1 MGALQQGLSAAW
13 SAVATFVP
21 KLVVFLIILLV
32 GWLIAK
38 AVSKAVQMAF
48 NKLGFNKLLAKSGLN
63 DMTSGSGI
71 DIGGI
76 LVKLIYYF
84 ILLIF
89 LQLALSAFGPNA
101 VKDLIDQV
109 VLFLPRIVVAV
120 VLVLVAGAI
129 GRAVGDLITSSLGN
143 RSFGPML
150 GKIAFGFIL
159 ALGIISALNQIGIAV
174 TVTTPVLVAV
184 LAAAAGV
191 VIVGVGGG
199 LIQPMQHRWS
209 RWLDNAESQFGGKGN
224 VAGDQPTQQMPAPG
238 QPGQPGQ
245 PGPGQQG
252 HSGTL

>member
-48 NKLGFNKLLAKSGLN
+48 NKMGFNKLLAKSGLN

-143 RSFGPML
+143 RSVGPVL

-184 LAAAAGV
+184 LTAAAGV

-199 LIQPMQHRWS
+199 LIQPMQQRWH
-209 RWLDNAESQFGGKGN
+209 RWLDSAESQFGGKADGGAQQ
-224 VAGDQPTQQMPAPG
+224 AGAPQSGSAQPDPG
-238 QPGQPGQ
+238 A
-245 PGPGQQG
+245 QG

>member
-1 MGALQQGLSAAW
+1 MGALQQGLAAAW

-38 AVSKAVQMAF
+38 AVSKAVEMAF
-48 NKLGFNKLLAKSGLN
+48 SKLGFNKLLAKSGLN
-63 DMTSGSGI
+63 EMTSGSGI
-71 DIGGI
+71 DVGGI

-120 VLVLVAGAI
+120 VLVLVAAAI
-129 GRAVGDLITSSLGN
+129 GRAVADLITSALGN
-143 RSFGPML
+143 RPIGPLL
-150 GKIAFGFIL
+150 GRIAFVFIL
-159 ALGIISALNQIGIAV
+159 ALGIISALNQIGVAV
-174 TVTTPVLVAV
+174 TVTTPVLIAV
-184 LAAAAGV
+184 LASIAGV

-199 LIQPMQHRWS
+199 LIQPMQQRWT
-209 RWLDNAESQFGGKGN
+209 RWLNNAESQFASQDGN
-224 VAGDQPTQQMPAPG
+224 AAAQQSGTGD
-238 QPGQPGQ
+238 
-245 PGPGQQG
+245 QG

>member
-1 MGALQQGLSAAW
+1 MGALQQGLAAAW

-63 DMTSGSGI
+63 EMTSGSGI
-71 DIGGI
+71 DVGGI

-101 VKDLIDQV
+101 IKDLIDQV

-120 VLVLVAGAI
+120 VLVLVAAAI
-129 GRAVGDLITSSLGN
+129 GRAVGDLITSALGN
-143 RSFGPML
+143 RPVGPLL

-159 ALGIISALNQIGIAV
+159 ALGIIAALNQIGIAV
-174 TVTTPVLVAV
+174 TVTTPVLITV

-191 VIVGVGGG
+191 IIVGVGGG
-199 LIQPMQHRWS
+199 LIQPMQQRWT
-209 RWLDNAESQFGGKGN
+209 RWLDNAESQFSSQRDG
-224 VAGDQPTQQMPAPG
+224 AQSG
-238 QPGQPGQ
+238 QAQ
-245 PGPGQQG
+245 PGPGPQG